1 LKAPSRSARIAYFA
15 AALLLALAGG
25 TSLAAASEQAAQ
37 PRLLRACAKAK
48 TGELRL
54 VRGKRSCRRGE
65 RYVTWNVGGAQGL
78 PGAAGPAGSSGPTG
92 STGSQGPAGPR
103 GQAGAQGSTG
113 AQGPEG
119 PQGAAGPQGL
129 TGPEG
134 PQGPQGVQGAKGLN
148 WQGAWST
155 LSQYFTDDAVF
166 NQGSAYVALN
176 ASFGDEPPS
185 SNWSLLAQQ
194 GATGATGAQ
203 GPAGPAGPQGPQG
216 AQGPDGAQGSTG
228 AQGPEGA
235 QGATGPE
242 GPTGPEGAQGAQGA
256 QGEKGLNWQGAWS
269 PLSQYFTD
277 DAVFNQGSAYLA
289 LNASFGDEPPSS
301 NWSLL
306 AQQGATGATGAQ
318 GPAGPAGPQGPQGA
332 QGPDGAQGPAGPEG
346 PAGAQGSTGAQGP
359 EGPQG
364 PAGAQGSTGP
374 RGPTIFTGRAN
385 LYTGNTMFA
394 PVTGIAQ
401 VTGTES
407 DVETLSPNASLTA
420 QDLSVRTSAAPGV
433 GASVT
438 VTLRDDTADTA
449 VTCTVSG
456 TNTTCTSPS
465 TATIAAGSKMS
476 VKLTSTGVIA
486 GLSILFGWQA
496 A

>member
-1 LKAPSRSARIAYFA
+1 MSRPARTGACSPSRAR
-15 AALLLALAGG
+15 
-25 TSLAAASEQAAQ
+25 
-37 PRLLRACAKAK
+37 P
-48 TGELRL
+48 
-54 VRGKRSCRRGE
+54 
-65 RYVTWNVGGAQGL
+65 
-78 PGAAGPAGSSGPTG
+78 
-92 STGSQGPAGPR
+92 
-103 GQAGAQGSTG
+103 
-113 AQGPEG
+113 
-119 PQGAAGPQGL
+119 
-129 TGPEG
+129 
-134 PQGPQGVQGAKGLN
+134 
-148 WQGAWST
+148 
-155 LSQYFTDDAVF
+155 
-166 NQGSAYVALN
+166 
-176 ASFGDEPPS
+176 
-185 SNWSLLAQQ
+185 
-194 GATGATGAQ
+194 GAQ

-216 AQGPDGAQGSTG
+216 PQGPDGAQGSTG
-228 AQGPEGA
+228 AQGPAGP
-235 QGATGPE
+235 QGAAGPE

-256 QGEKGLNWQGAWS
+256 QGAKGLNWQGAWS

-306 AQQGATGATGAQ
+306 AQQGATRGAGPRRAG
-318 GPAGPAGPQGPQGA
+318 GPARPAGS
-332 QGPDGAQGPAGPEG
+332 QGPAGPEG

-385 LYTGNTMFA
+385 LYSGSTMFA

-401 VTGTES
+401 VTATES

-433 GASVT
+433 GNSVI
-438 VTLRDDTADTA
+438 VRLRDDGADTA
-449 VTCTVSG
+449 VACTVSG
-456 TNTTCTSPS
+456 TNTTCTSS
-465 TATIAAGSKMS
+465 SSATIAAGSKMS

>member
-1 LKAPSRSARIAYFA
+1 M
-15 AALLLALAGG
+15 
-25 TSLAAASEQAAQ
+25 
-37 PRLLRACAKAK
+37 
-48 TGELRL
+48 
-54 VRGKRSCRRGE
+54 
-65 RYVTWNVGGAQGL
+65 TWNVGGAPGL

-103 GQAGAQGSTG
+103 GQAGPQGSTG
-113 AQGPEG
+113 AQGPAG
-119 PQGAAGPQGL
+119 PQGAA
-129 TGPEG
+129 
-134 PQGPQGVQGAKGLN
+134 
-148 WQGAWST
+148 
-155 LSQYFTDDAVF
+155 
-166 NQGSAYVALN
+166 
-176 ASFGDEPPS
+176 
-185 SNWSLLAQQ
+185 
-194 GATGATGAQ
+194 
-203 GPAGPAGPQGPQG
+203 
-216 AQGPDGAQGSTG
+216 
-228 AQGPEGA
+228 
-235 QGATGPE
+235 GPE

-256 QGEKGLNWQGAWS
+256 KGLNWQGAWS

-318 GPAGPAGPQGPQGA
+318 GPAGPAGPQGPQG
-332 QGPDGAQGPAGPEG
+332 PDGAQGPAGPEG

-364 PAGAQGSTGP
+364 PAGAQGVTGP

-385 LYTGNTMFA
+385 LYSGSTMFA

-401 VTGTES
+401 VTATES
-407 DVETLSPNASLTA
+407 DVETLSPNANLTA

-433 GASVT
+433 GNSVI
-438 VTLRDDTADTA
+438 VRLRDDGADTA

-456 TNTTCTSPS
+456 TNTTCTSS
-465 TATIAAGSKMS
+465 SSATIAAGSKMS